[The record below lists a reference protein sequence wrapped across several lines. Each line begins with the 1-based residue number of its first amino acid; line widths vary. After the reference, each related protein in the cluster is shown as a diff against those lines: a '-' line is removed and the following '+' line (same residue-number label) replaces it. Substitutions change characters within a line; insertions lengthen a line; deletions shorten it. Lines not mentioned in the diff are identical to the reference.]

1 MDLRRARDASDFDS
15 AKHHLGSATE
25 GLQDA
30 QDAANDC
37 NCTEAA
43 KLEADEV
50 ILAAARVIRFD
61 PRNLVDGKGR
71 RKELHELDEATR
83 LALHVE
89 IDGEGNVKYRSP
101 DKNQAREQLMKHLG
115 LFEKDNR
122 QQPPG
127 AVVHPP
133 GARIEFT
140 PIPKTRKG

>member
-1 MDLRRARDASDFDS
+1 MYRQISYTIFPPQ
-15 AKHHLGSATE
+15 KT
-25 GLQDA
+25 
-30 QDAANDC
+30 
-37 NCTEAA
+37 
-43 KLEADEV
+43 
-50 ILAAARVIRFD
+50 AARVIRFD
-61 PRNLVDGKGR
+61 PRKLVDENGNPKM
-71 RKELHELDEATR
+71 LHELDEATR

>member
-1 MDLRRARDASDFDS
+1 MYVVAIRRQSRDLMTALGLTLASSS
-15 AKHHLGSATE
+15 AA
-25 GLQDA
+25 
-30 QDAANDC
+30 
-37 NCTEAA
+37 
-43 KLEADEV
+43 ADEV

-61 PRNLVDGKGR
+61 PRKLVDKNGNLK
-71 RKELHELDEATR
+71 KLEELDDATA
-83 LALHVE
+83 LALHSV
-89 IDGEGNVKYRSP
+89 DFDGNVISKVRV
-101 DKNQAREQLMKHLG
+101 DKTAAREQVMKHLG